1 MSSRGLWNETENG
14 SKNAGV
20 AKSVEEAMSKR
31 CSILI
36 VEDDAL
42 VGR

>member
-1 MSSRGLWNETENG
+1 VERNG
-14 SKNAGV
+14 KRLQNAGV